1 MGNLNSKP
9 FLNTDSLEM
18 SNVEEHI
25 FLARVAEQ
33 AERFEDMVDQLE
45 KVMQEKGA
53 DVSSDERNLLS
64 VAFKNLISSKRAA
77 CRTIAA
83 IEQNPK
89 YSKFSDALAQYKAS
103 IETKL
108 QEDCQRIVDMIN
120 KHVLGK
126 PCDGE
131 PKAFFVKMVGD
142 YYRYIAENAKG
153 ANLEQVKQNA
163 LAAYNQANEITLPP
177 CNPIKLGLALNFSV
191 FHYEVMKN
199 HKAAC
204 DLADKALQEALDK
217 IDELEE
223 DDFRD
228 AKSIIELLKENLT
241 LWKEE
246 DEEQNQIDDL

>member
-1 MGNLNSKP
+1 
-9 FLNTDSLEM
+9 M

-33 AERFEDMVDQLE
+33 AERFDDMVDNLE
-45 KVMQEKGA
+45 IVLAEKGA
-53 DVSSDERNLLS
+53 NVSSDERNLLS

-77 CRTIAA
+77 CRTIGA

-89 YSKFSDALAQYKAS
+89 YSKFGDALLKYKTG

-108 QEDCQRIVDMIN
+108 QDDCERIIGMIN
-120 KHVLGK
+120 KEVLGK
-126 PCDGE
+126 SCDGE
-131 PKAFFVKMVGD
+131 GKAFFVKMIGD

-153 ANLEQVKQNA
+153 DNLKKVIQSA
-163 LAAYNQANEITLPP
+163 LKAYEQANEIPLPA

-191 FHYEVMKN
+191 FHYESMKN

-204 DLADKALQEALDK
+204 DLADNALQQALDK

-241 LWKEE
+241 LWREE
-246 DEEQNQIDDL
+246 EENNEIDDL